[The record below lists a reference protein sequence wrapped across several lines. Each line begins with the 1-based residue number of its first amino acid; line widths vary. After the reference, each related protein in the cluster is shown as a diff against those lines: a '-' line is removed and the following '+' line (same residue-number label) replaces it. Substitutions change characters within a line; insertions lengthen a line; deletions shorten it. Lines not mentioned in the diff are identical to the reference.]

1 MIEKLVKQA
10 NLNILEENACFQYRW
25 YYIFFSSS
33 FKIYYA
39 YGIDYDVCGS
49 SYDSVC
55 FSRTFSRKTIQG
67 WTSML
72 VSMWFI
78 GGIITTGVG
87 ITGLYIGKIYTEVKR
102 RPRYFIEERV

>member
-1 MIEKLVKQA
+1 MIIFALV
-10 NLNILEENACFQYRW
+10 EYFQ
-25 YYIFFSSS
+25 
-33 FKIYYA
+33 
-39 YGIDYDVCGS
+39 G
-49 SYDSVC
+49 
-55 FSRTFSRKTIQG
+55 KTIQG

-87 ITGLYIGKIYTEVKR
+87 ITGVYIGKIYTAVKR